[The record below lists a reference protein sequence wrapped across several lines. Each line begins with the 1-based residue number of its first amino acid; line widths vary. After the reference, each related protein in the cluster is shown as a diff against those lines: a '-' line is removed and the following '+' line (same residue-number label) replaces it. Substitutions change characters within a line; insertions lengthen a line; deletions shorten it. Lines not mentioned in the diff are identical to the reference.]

1 MISLFRYRNDNF
13 HISNNGC
20 MIRLQLV
27 RIIVLKIVII
37 DLKLDSLKYGIHFYA
52 KKPFENYFNNV
63 YIYKTHLYTSE
74 SIDTFFLYL
83 KLQNNHCEF
92 STRIK
97 IHMVNLYLKP
107 VLKVNIHDF

>member
-52 KKPFENYFNNV
+52 KKPFEDYFNNV
-63 YIYKTHLYTSE
+63 YIYKTHLYISE
-74 SIDTFFLYL
+74 SIDTFFLSL

-97 IHMVNLYLKP
+97 FIWLFCTLNP
-107 VLKVNIHDF
+107 F